1 MALHPCRK
9 DRHNY
14 EALAGTVAG
23 LGRRTCS
30 TCGSVQIDIR
40 DTTDEVGTP
49 AYVFS
54 ERRPTLFSLRTEGSP
69 EESEN
74 VSSWITGRGPGPG
87 RGRCWLTVAV
97 VAFMEDAAETPENGT
112 RGADIGGG
120 L

>member
-14 EALAGTVAG
+14 QALAGTVAG

-74 VSSWITGRGPGPG
+74 VSPRYRARPRP
-87 RGRCWLTVAV
+87 R
-97 VAFMEDAAETPENGT
+97 
-112 RGADIGGG
+112 
-120 L
+120 